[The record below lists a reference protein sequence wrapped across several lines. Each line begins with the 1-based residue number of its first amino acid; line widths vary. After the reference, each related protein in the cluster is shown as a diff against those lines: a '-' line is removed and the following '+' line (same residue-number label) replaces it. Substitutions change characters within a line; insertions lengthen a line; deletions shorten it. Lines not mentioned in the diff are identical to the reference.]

1 MSEKNEQ
8 NFKLI
13 WNTRK
18 ELVLAILLFVFAFVI
33 ASGSVLSQIK
43 AIKKVNAQL
52 NKTQVE
58 LDKFQ
63 KKATELEKIAFNA
76 EMQKMGEIEEV
87 LPSHK
92 PLLELLNNLNSVAVE
107 TQVIINNFSL
117 SPGEIATDSTK
128 ITKSSRQ
135 KKYDQLELQF
145 AVSGT
150 LASVQNFMTLIE
162 QVTPISTITSIALN
176 RQINDDSLAETT
188 ANLTLKTFYFTQP
201 IVTTITEALPVVS
214 AENSRI
220 LDELKKLIP
229 NNLPAQESVIKND
242 RGNLFGLQNMSVE
255 ELEAQLAAS
264 QASASAVI
272 WQEYSEDG
280 QIIQPDLQPTQSA
293 PANDL

>member
-1 MSEKNEQ
+1 MAEKKEQ

-18 ELVLAILLFVFAFVI
+18 ELVLAILLFLFAFVI
-33 ASGSVLSQIK
+33 ASGSILSQIK
-43 AIKKVNAQL
+43 AVKKVSAEL
-52 NKTQVE
+52 KKTQTE

-63 KKATELEKIAFNA
+63 KKANELEKIAFDS

-117 SPGEIATDSTK
+117 SPGDIATDSTK
-128 ITKSSRQ
+128 VAKTSRQ

-162 QVTPISTITSIALN
+162 QVTPISTITSIALS
-176 RQINDDSLAETT
+176 RQINDDSMAETT

-201 IVTTITEALPVVS
+201 ITTTITEPLPVVS
-214 AENSRI
+214 AENTRI
-220 LDELKKLIP
+220 LAELKKLIP
-229 NNLPAQESVIKND
+229 NNLPTQEGVIIND

-264 QASASAVI
+264 EASASAVI
-272 WQEYSEDG
+272 WQEYDEAG
-280 QIIQPDLQPTQSA
+280 QAIQTT
-293 PANDL
+293 PAQTTP